1 MKLLYRMSLTKHWS
15 WLQMVR
21 RGDLLTDHL
30 MDLVETR
37 RLVYLQIAFLLHNIS
52 ALAIFVTGVSYC

>member
-1 MKLLYRMSLTKHWS
+1 
-15 WLQMVR
+15 MVR